1 MKKFFFA
8 AAMCLAAM
16 TGFSQSVETV
26 KVEAAVDSVA
36 VDTVVIDT
44 TAVMPTQGKTVYLAP
59 VEKKFE
65 TVVLIVK
72 NAGFDDEKC
81 TFLYGG
87 KYYIGENLAYEIAKC
102 YKVGF
107 RLVATASDPSLGA
120 VHYVLER
127 PVSE

>member
-8 AAMCLAAM
+8 AAMCLAAISM
-16 TGFSQSVETV
+16 NAQSVETV
-26 KVEAAVDSVA
+26 KTAADSV
-36 VDTVVIDT
+36 DT
-44 TAVMPTQGKTVYLAP
+44 TAVPAKGKTVYLAP
-59 VEKKFE
+59 VSKKFE

-72 NAGFDDEKC
+72 NAGFDDETC

-107 RLVATASDPSLGA
+107 RLVATASDPTLGA

>member
-1 MKKFFFA
+1 MKKIFLA
-8 AAMCLAAM
+8 AAMCLAAISM
-16 TGFSQSVETV
+16 NAQSVETGVETV
-26 KVEAAVDSVA
+26 KVEAVVVSVA
-36 VDTVVIDT
+36 VDT
-44 TAVMPTQGKTVYLAP
+44 TAVPAKGKTVYLAP

-72 NAGFDDEKC
+72 NAGFDDETC

-107 RLVATASDPSLGA
+107 RLVSTASDPTLGA

>member
-8 AAMCLAAM
+8 AAMCLAAISM
-16 TGFSQSVETV
+16 NAQSVETGVETV
-26 KVEAAVDSVA
+26 KVEAVVVSVA
-36 VDTVVIDT
+36 VDT
-44 TAVMPTQGKTVYLAP
+44 TAVPAKGKTVYLAP

-72 NAGFDDEKC
+72 NAGFDDETC

-107 RLVATASDPSLGA
+107 RLVSTASDPTLGA

>member
-16 TGFSQSVETV
+16 TGFSQSVETGVETV
-26 KVEAAVDSVA
+26 KAAADSVA
-36 VDTVVIDT
+36 VDT
-44 TAVMPTQGKTVYLAP
+44 TAVMPAKGKTVYLAP
-59 VEKKFE
+59 VSKKFE

-72 NAGFDDEKC
+72 NAGFDDETC

-107 RLVATASDPSLGA
+107 RLVATASDPTLGA

>member
-26 KVEAAVDSVA
+26 KVEAVVVSVA
-36 VDTVVIDT
+36 VDT
-44 TAVMPTQGKTVYLAP
+44 TAVMPAKGKTVYLAP
-59 VEKKFE
+59 VSKKFE

-72 NAGFDDEKC
+72 NAGFDDETC

-107 RLVATASDPSLGA
+107 RLVATASDPTLGA

>member
-16 TGFSQSVETV
+16 TGFSQSVETGVETV
-26 KVEAAVDSVA
+26 KAAADSVA
-36 VDTVVIDT
+36 VDT
-44 TAVMPTQGKTVYLAP
+44 TAVMPAKGKTVYLAP
-59 VEKKFE
+59 VSKKFE

-72 NAGFDDEKC
+72 NAGFDDETC

-107 RLVATASDPSLGA
+107 RLVSTASDPTLGA

>member
-1 MKKFFFA
+1 MKKIFFA
-8 AAMCLAAM
+8 AAMCLAAISM
-16 TGFSQSVETV
+16 NAQSVETV
-26 KVEAAVDSVA
+26 KAAADSVA
-36 VDTVVIDT
+36 VDT
-44 TAVMPTQGKTVYLAP
+44 TAVPTKGKTVYLAP
-59 VEKKFE
+59 VSKKFE

-72 NAGFDDEKC
+72 NAGFDDETC

-87 KYYIGENLAYEIAKC
+87 KYYIGENLAYEVAKC

-107 RLVATASDPSLGA
+107 RLVSTASDPTLGA